1 LSPEWLGDVVVVA
14 VAVVVVVVID
24 DDVVEAGSVLVVV
37 PPVEPAGFE
46 VATKSAAKSAAGKTT
61 PRIARDR
68 TCTPSSV
75 K

>member
-1 LSPEWLGDVVVVA
+1 LSPEWRGDVVVVA
-14 VAVVVVVVID
+14 VVVVVVVVN
-24 DDVVEAGSVLVVV
+24 DDVVDVGSVLVGA